1 MTVESL
7 DEESARN
14 LPQTTVYVVYNM
26 FTSSNNN
33 YYDFVCYY

>member
-26 FTSSNNN
+26 FTFSNN
-33 YYDFVCYY
+33 YDFVCYY